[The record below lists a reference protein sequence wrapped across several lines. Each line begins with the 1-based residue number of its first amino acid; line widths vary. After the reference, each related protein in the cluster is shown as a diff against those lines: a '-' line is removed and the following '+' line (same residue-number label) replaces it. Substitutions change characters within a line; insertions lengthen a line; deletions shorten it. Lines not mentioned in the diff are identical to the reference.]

1 MLSNIKKALAI
12 ACVTIAVGAATL
24 PSLAL
29 AQSTTP
35 NRTEKMKPHEGGWQK
50 LNLTEAQKTQMKAI
64 RESAMARRQSVLTAE
79 QRAQAE
85 QMRQSGKRG
94 GGDKKSLNL
103 TEAQK
108 QQMRA
113 IHEDSKKQRDNVLTA
128 EQKAQLQTM
137 KEQRQSQRE
146 SRRNGAMR

>member
-1 MLSNIKKALAI
+1 MLSNIKKVVAI

-35 NRTEKMKPHEGGWQK
+35 NRTEKMKPRDGVWQK

-64 RESAMARRQSVLTAE
+64 RESAMARRQNVLTAE
-79 QRAQAE
+79 QRAQVE
-85 QMRQSGKRG
+85 QMRQSGNRDG
-94 GGDKKSLNL
+94 WGKKALNL

-113 IHEDSKKQRDNVLTA
+113 IHEDSKKQMDNVLTA
-128 EQKAQLQTM
+128 EQKAQLQAHR
-137 KEQRQSQRE
+137 EQRQSMRE
-146 SRRNGAMR
+146 SRRSGGMR

>member
-1 MLSNIKKALAI
+1 MLSNIKKVLAI
-12 ACVTIAVGAATL
+12 ACVTVAVGAATL

-35 NRTEKMKPHEGGWQK
+35 NRTEKMKPRDGGWKK

-79 QRAQAE
+79 QRAQVE
-85 QMRQSGKRG
+85 QMRQSGNRG
-94 GGDKKSLNL
+94 GWGKNSLNL

-108 QQMRA
+108 QQMKA
-113 IHEDSKKQRDNVLTA
+113 IMEDSKKQMENVLTA

-137 KEQRQSQRE
+137 KEQRQSMRE
-146 SRRNGAMR
+146 SRRNDRMR